1 MERPGSL
8 FVCEN
13 TVEHM
18 SWGPPLA
25 AQNMRRINKEK
36 AFTPLGLKKR
46 LHGMTDLTGSI
57 SEKWGRGIFFF
68 CLSSYT
74 GLPKGRVILLR
85 CASKQAKTKLAPVRA
100 CVRFCG
106 PGRRT
111 TPARPQTRAVGTV
124 WGSCGRIQKTEE
136 PQAEQNPA
144 PPPLGG
150 GVTSF

>member
-1 MERPGSL
+1 MNPAQDRPGSL

-13 TVEHM
+13 TVELM
-18 SWGPPLA
+18 FWSPPLA
-25 AQNMRRINKEK
+25 AQNLRRINKEK

-85 CASKQAKTKLAPVRA
+85 SAS
-100 CVRFCG
+100 
-106 PGRRT
+106 
-111 TPARPQTRAVGTV
+111 
-124 WGSCGRIQKTEE
+124 E
-136 PQAEQNPA
+136 
-144 PPPLGG
+144 
-150 GVTSF
+150 

>member
-1 MERPGSL
+1 MERPGPL

-25 AQNMRRINKEK
+25 AQNLRRINKEK

-74 GLPKGRVILLR
+74 GLPKEREILLR
-85 CASKQAKTKLAPVRA
+85 SASKQAKTKLGPVR
-100 CVRFCG
+100 RFVAG
-106 PGRRT
+106 
-111 TPARPQTRAVGTV
+111 QRAG
-124 WGSCGRIQKTEE
+124 
-136 PQAEQNPA
+136 
-144 PPPLGG
+144 
-150 GVTSF
+150 

>member
-1 MERPGSL
+1 MNPAQDRPGSL

-13 TVEHM
+13 TVELM
-18 SWGPPLA
+18 FWSPPLA
-25 AQNMRRINKEK
+25 AQNLRRINKEK

-85 CASKQAKTKLAPVRA
+85 CASKQAKTKLAPVR
-100 CVRFCG
+100 RFVAG
-106 PGRRT
+106 
-111 TPARPQTRAVGTV
+111 Q
-124 WGSCGRIQKTEE
+124 
-136 PQAEQNPA
+136 
-144 PPPLGG
+144 
-150 GVTSF
+150 VTG